1 METTH
6 VGADDRERGQIIVLF
21 ALALVAIVAMV
32 GLVLDGGSAYAQRR
46 GEQNAADLAALAGAN
61 DYLVNSNSAQ
71 AIVTARAVAAQNGYT
86 HGANGVTVNVT
97 VNTSNGATVKV
108 DVSSP
113 HANNFASIVGMPSWQ
128 VSTTATALA
137 SRTPNTANGAAP
149 FIFSIRAFG
158 GSGSNRPPLALYSDP
173 NNPFSFG
180 DGNGDVPNNAGDIA
194 WTNYGTGNV
203 DTNTVRQIINGS
215 LVINKTLAFNEYI
228 GQQNNGNHTA
238 LFTDVNT
245 YLIGKNVAIPVVDD
259 SGNFQGW
266 ATFHVVS
273 AAGGNSKHITGYFVS
288 PFDNSLLTVGSSCGA
303 SCPTYLGS
311 YDLKL
316 TN

>member
-1 METTH
+1 METTQVH
-6 VGADDRERGQIIVLF
+6 ADDRERGQIIVLF

-61 DYLVNSNSAQ
+61 DYLVNGNSAQ

-86 HGANGVTVNVT
+86 QGANGVSVNVT
-97 VNTSNGATVKV
+97 VTTSNGATVQV

-113 HANNFASIVGMPSWQ
+113 HANNFASIVGMPTWK

-137 SRTPNTANGAAP
+137 SRTPDTANGAAP
-149 FIFSIRAFG
+149 FIFSIDAFG
-158 GSGSNRPPLALYSDP
+158 TNGLPLPAYGDP
-173 NNPFSFG
+173 NNPFGFG
-180 DGNGDVPNNAGDIA
+180 GCGDAPQAATDFA
-194 WTNYGTGNV
+194 WTDYAATANVNTSIVRNIIDGSVVITKTVQYGT
-203 DTNTVRQIINGS
+203 
-215 LVINKTLAFNEYI
+215 YI
-228 GQQNNGNHTA
+228 GQHNQGCHTA
-238 LFTDVNT
+238 LYSPVDT
-245 YLIGKNVAIPVVDD
+245 YLDGKNVPVPVVDH

-273 AAGGNSKHITGYFVS
+273 AQGGRSKVINGYFVS
-288 PFDNSLLTVGSSCGA
+288 PFVNSQLTVGGSCGT

>member
-1 METTH
+1 MKTTH
-6 VGADDRERGQIIVLF
+6 VRADHRERGQIIVLF

-61 DYLVNSNSAQ
+61 DYLVNSNSTQ
-71 AIVTARAVAAQNGYT
+71 AIATARAVAAQNGYT

-97 VNTSNGATVKV
+97 INTSNGATVTV
-108 DVSSP
+108 DVSAS
-113 HANNFASIVGMPSWQ
+113 HANNFASIVGMTSWQ
-128 VSTTATALA
+128 VSTTATALT
-137 SRTPNTANGAAP
+137 SPTPNTANGAAP
-149 FIFSIRAFG
+149 FIFSIKAFG
-158 GSGSNRPPLALYSDP
+158 GSGKNKPPLALYSDP
-173 NNPFSFG
+173 NNPFAFG

-203 DTNTVRQIINGS
+203 NTNTVRQIINGS
-215 LVINKTLAFNEYI
+215 LIINKTLAFNEYI
-228 GQQNNGNHTA
+228 GQHNNGNHTA

-245 YLIGKNVAIPVVDD
+245 YLSGKNVAIPVVDD
-259 SGNFQGW
+259 NGNFQGW

-273 AAGGNSKHITGYFVS
+273 ASGGNSKHITGYFVS
-288 PFDNSLLTVGSSCGA
+288 PFANSLLTVGGSCGT

-311 YDLKL
+311 YELKL